1 MQLLAVLGAVGALL
15 LLNSPLSS
23 PEIRLWIALCSL
35 TIAGAACFLHAPCA
49 AGSYAAIVLLG
60 TIISHARL
68 GWPGAVLG
76 LAAAAMVVAV
86 ARVQAAAFQQS
97 IRKARETE
105 ERARTAQAVLRSFEE
120 SGRKRT
126 ERARGGERGVGKWR

>member
-1 MQLLAVLGAVGALL
+1 M
-15 LLNSPLSS
+15 
-23 PEIRLWIALCSL
+23 IRRPPKFTRTDTLFPYTTLFRS
-35 TIAGAACFLHAPCA
+35 
-49 AGSYAAIVLLG
+49 

-86 ARVQAAAFQQS
+86 ARVKAAAFQQS

-120 SGRKRT
+120 SGSHLLWETDTSEEHR
-126 ERARGGERGVGKWR
+126 VGTACVRQCRIRR

>member
-76 LAAAAMVVAV
+76 LAAAAMAVAV
-86 ARVQAAAFQQS
+86 ARVHD
-97 IRKARETE
+97 
-105 ERARTAQAVLRSFEE
+105 RTSVVYGHSVAVSVDLG
-120 SGRKRT
+120 GRRITKKQKT
-126 ERARGGERGVGKWR
+126 

>member
-35 TIAGAACFLHAPCA
+35 TIAGAACFIYAPCA
-49 AGSYAAIVLLG
+49 SGSYATIVLLG

-97 IRKARETE
+97 ITKARD
-105 ERARTAQAVLRSFEE
+105 
-120 SGRKRT
+120 RKSTRLSS
-126 ERARGGERGVGKWR
+126 RHL

>member
-1 MQLLAVLGAVGALL
+1 MRDAGDMQRIAVRGAVGALRV
-15 LLNSPLSS
+15 LNSPLSS

-68 GWPGAVLG
+68 GWPGAVMG
-76 LAAAAMVVAV
+76 LAAAAIGVAV
-86 ARVQAAAFQQS
+86 ARD
-97 IRKARETE
+97 IG
-105 ERARTAQAVLRSFEE
+105 RA
-120 SGRKRT
+120 SGRD
-126 ERARGGERGVGKWR
+126 RGCQSVSISVVAVYLTKNQH